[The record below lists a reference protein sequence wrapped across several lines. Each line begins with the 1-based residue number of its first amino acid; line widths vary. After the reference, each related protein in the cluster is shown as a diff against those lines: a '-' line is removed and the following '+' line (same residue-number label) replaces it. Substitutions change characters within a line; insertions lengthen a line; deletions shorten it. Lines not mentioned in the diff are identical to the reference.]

1 MRTIIQEDIP
11 AQIKRAMSL
20 SDEHFS
26 CRSMGHKWIQVKPFV
41 DPAFGIPECFFCQ
54 DGRGGGCGMFRVDV
68 VSKRYGE
75 LLDRWYVSPDGYAHK
90 TPEDGS
96 RSFSAAGNRAAR
108 LKRVDVTKL
117 PDITPA
123 EGGVGDG

>member
-11 AQIKRAMSL
+11 AQIKRAMNL

-41 DPAFGIPECFFCQ
+41 DPTFGTPECFHCTS
-54 DGRGGGCGMFRVDV
+54 CTMFRIDI

-75 LLDRWYVSPDGYAHK
+75 LLARWYEPPEDYSHK

-117 PDITPA
+117 PDIIPTQ
-123 EGGVGDG
+123 GGVGDG